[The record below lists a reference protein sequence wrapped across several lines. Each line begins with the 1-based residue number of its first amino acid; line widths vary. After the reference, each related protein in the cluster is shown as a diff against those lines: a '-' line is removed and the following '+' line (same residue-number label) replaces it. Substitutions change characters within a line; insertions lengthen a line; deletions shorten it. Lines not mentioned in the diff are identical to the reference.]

1 MQNWNSRNRA
11 LQLPSEQKRAELNLL
26 LVGCH
31 EIDRLLTTASC
42 GKSKNINYSVSIA
55 TGHEEAMRVIESK
68 QFDACLVNF
77 DLAGKTGLDLVRDA
91 AEAKHGLPFI
101 LLTDRDDHR
110 IDAEAMA
117 SGVVDYFVKDQVTA
131 PLLRR
136 AIRYGI
142 ERKRTESR
150 LAALADFDELTGL
163 ANRTHFHR
171 MLRHEIAVANRTG
184 RQLAIF
190 FLDLD
195 RFKRVNDDMGH
206 MMGDHLL
213 RKVADCL
220 RDCCRE
226 TDTVARL
233 GGDEFAIVATH
244 IEDGGGAEVVAN
256 KILAALSEPFMI
268 VGHNVHTSS
277 SIGISLYPSD
287 EDNIE
292 RLLAN
297 ADMAM
302 YRAKAEGGNTYRY
315 FDANLSEE
323 IKRKRSMGR
332 AMRQALDHGDFTAH
346 YQPVFD
352 VTGGQVIGAEAL
364 ARWRPDGEG
373 YISPSEFI
381 PIAESDGLID
391 RLGERMLL
399 TACKDCMAWQGQGL
413 KDVGVAVNVS
423 PSQFKRSGIVEIV
436 LRTLQD
442 SRLDPTLLELE
453 LTENTVMR
461 DFEEAAEALQRL
473 RDEGVRIAIDDFGTG
488 YSSLAYLKHLPVDR
502 LKIDQ
507 SFIAGVENQ
516 FGDRAITRAVIR
528 LGNGLGIDVTAEGVE
543 NAGQLKFLNSKKC
556 SSVQGYFLAKPMP
569 LETFV
574 EAVRGRNVLSGA
586 A

>member
-31 EIDRLLTTASC
+31 EIDRLLITTPC
-42 GKSKNINYSVSIA
+42 DKSKNINYSVSTA

-142 ERKRTESR
+142 ERKRTEKR

-163 ANRTHFHR
+163 ANRTHFHG

-195 RFKRVNDDMGH
+195 HFKRINDDMGH
-206 MMGDHLL
+206 MIGDHLL

-226 TDTVARL
+226 TDTVTRL

-268 VGHNVHTSS
+268 VGHNVHTST

-315 FDANLSEE
+315 FDTNLSEE
-323 IKRKRSMGR
+323 IKRKRNMGR

-373 YISPSEFI
+373 FISPSEFI

-528 LGNGLGIDVTAEGVE
+528 LGSGLGIDVTAEGVE
-543 NAGQLKFLNSKKC
+543 NAAQLRFLNSKKC

-569 LETFV
+569 LEAFV
-574 EAVRGRNVLSGA
+574 EAVRGRNVHSGA